1 MDALEALLP
10 KGADAIVWNAANLF
24 AGLYSSIV
32 AVVDIWYSNNQLST
46 DEFSLV
52 LPHSLSTIH
61 PAKVTKLIRGEL
73 VVGVPD
79 INNGHN
85 TGIKPSE

>member
-1 MDALEALLP
+1 MDALEALPP

-24 AGLYSSIV
+24 SGLYSSIV

-61 PAKVTKLIRGEL
+61 PAKVTKLIRPQRGRL
-73 VVGVPD
+73 VKAGWSEAQ
-79 INNGHN
+79 
-85 TGIKPSE
+85 IK